1 MRLASL
7 EVRNLR
13 CLREVS
19 ELLPHPELNLIS
31 GPNAAGK
38 TTFLEAIDLLAR
50 GRSFR
55 SHQPRE
61 LITKGEK
68 EYLLRG
74 RVERACGEEKPA
86 SFILS
91 QRRTPEKLEL
101 RCDGEPVKGWSVV
114 APRLAVQAIHPDS
127 HTLIHGPP
135 ARRRAWLDWGVF
147 HVEPEYRRN
156 WASYQRALKQR
167 NAALKS
173 RNQDP
178 TPWDRP
184 LAEAG
189 EALTAMR
196 RRYLEE
202 IQDPLEGFAQILLPG
217 KNLAANYLPG
227 YDESVGLEASLA
239 AGLGSSRESGQTTT
253 GPHRAELALV
263 LDEMPAVRMASR
275 GQSKLL
281 SCCLLLAQVALFQE
295 LRDESCV
302 LLFDDLS
309 AELDGPRLG
318 LLLEALSGS
327 EAQLFATRIQDG
339 PPGILP
345 EGFEGRVFHVEQ
357 GVVSL
362 TSESGSR

>member
-7 EVRNLR
+7 EVRDLR
-13 CLREVS
+13 CLREIP
-19 ELLPHPELNLIS
+19 ELLPHPEFNLIT
-31 GPNAAGK
+31 GANAAGK
-38 TTFLEAIDLLAR
+38 TTILEAIDLLAR

-55 SHQPRE
+55 SHQAKE
-61 LITKGEK
+61 LVRRGEK

-74 RVERACGEEKPA
+74 RVDPGDGEEEAVP
-86 SFILS
+86 FTLS
-91 QRRTPEKLEL
+91 QRRTAEKLEL
-101 RCDGEPVKGWSVV
+101 RCDGEPMKGLSDL
-114 APRLAVQAIHPDS
+114 APRLAVQSIHPDS
-127 HTLIHGPP
+127 HTLVHGPP

-147 HVEPEYRRN
+147 HVEPRYRQS

-178 TPWDRP
+178 GHWDHP

-202 IQDPLEGFAQILLPG
+202 IRDPLEGFAQILLPG
-217 KNLAANYLPG
+217 LSLETGYLPG
-227 YDESVGLEASLA
+227 YDES
-239 AGLGSSRESGQTTT
+239 AGLAESLSAGLKASRESGQTTT
-253 GPHRAELALV
+253 GPHRAELSLALGG
-263 LDEMPAVRMASR
+263 MSATRIASR

-295 LRDESCV
+295 LRDENCI

-309 AELDGPRLG
+309 AELDEQHLG
-318 LLLEALSGS
+318 RLLEALSGS
-327 EAQLFATRIQDG
+327 EAQLFTTRVRDEPLG
-339 PPGILP
+339 RFP
-345 EGFEGRVFHVEQ
+345 EGASGCAFHVEQ
-357 GVVSL
+357 GVISL
-362 TSESGSR
+362 TSEG

>member
-7 EVRNLR
+7 EVRGLR
-13 CLREVS
+13 CLREVP
-19 ELLPHPELNLIS
+19 ELLPHPEFNLIT

-55 SHQPRE
+55 SHQPKE

-74 RVERACGEEKPA
+74 QVEPA
-86 SFILS
+86 GRGKEPTPFTLS
-91 QRRTPEKLEL
+91 QRRTTEKLEL
-101 RCDGEPVKGWSVV
+101 RCDGEPVKGLSEI

-127 HTLIHGPP
+127 HALVHGPP

-156 WASYQRALKQR
+156 WASYQRTLKQR
-167 NAALKS
+167 NAALKN

-178 TPWDRP
+178 TPWDHP

-189 EALTAMR
+189 EILTAMR
-196 RRYLEE
+196 RSYLEE
-202 IQDPLEGFAQILLPG
+202 IRDPLEGFAQILLPE
-217 KNLAANYLPG
+217 KNLEINYLPG
-227 YDESVGLEASLA
+227 YDESAGLEGSLV
-239 AGLGSSRESGQTTT
+239 AGLASSRESGQTTT
-253 GPHRAELALV
+253 GPHRAELALA
-263 LDEMPAVRMASR
+263 LDGMPATRIASR

-309 AELDGPRLG
+309 AELDGRHLG

-327 EAQLFATRIQDG
+327 EAQLFVTRVQDD
-339 PPGILP
+339 PLSASPQ
-345 EGFEGRVFHVEQ
+345 GFEGRVFHVEQ
-357 GVVSL
+357 GSVSL
-362 TSESGSR
+362 TSGG

>member
-13 CLREVS
+13 CLREIP
-19 ELLPHPELNLIS
+19 ELLPHPEFNLIT

-55 SHQPRE
+55 SHQAKE
-61 LITKGEK
+61 LVTKGEK

-74 RVERACGEEKPA
+74 RVDSGDEKEGAIP
-86 SFILS
+86 FTLS
-91 QRRTPEKLEL
+91 QRRTDEKLEL
-101 RCDGEPVKGWSVV
+101 RCDGEPIKGLSDL

-127 HTLIHGPP
+127 HALVHGPP

-147 HVEPEYRRN
+147 HVEPEYRRG

-178 TPWDRP
+178 ESWDRP

-189 EALTAMR
+189 ETLTAMR

-202 IQDPLEGFAQILLPG
+202 IRDPLEGFAQILLPG
-217 KNLAANYLPG
+217 QDLEASYFPG
-227 YDESVGLEASLA
+227 YDET
-239 AGLGSSRESGQTTT
+239 AGLAESLSAGLKASRESGRTTT
-253 GPHRAELALV
+253 GPHRAELGLALGG
-263 LDEMPAVRMASR
+263 MPATRIASR

-281 SCCLLLAQVALFQE
+281 SCCLLLAQVVLFQE
-295 LRDESCV
+295 LRDENCI

-309 AELDGPRLG
+309 AELDEPHLER
-318 LLLEALSGS
+318 LLEALSGS
-327 EAQLFATRIQDG
+327 EAQLFVTRIRDE
-339 PPGILP
+339 PLERLP
-345 EGFEGRVFHVEQ
+345 EGARGHVFHVEQ
-357 GVVSL
+357 GQISL
-362 TSESGSR
+362 TSGG

>member
-1 MRLASL
+1 MRLARL

-13 CLREVS
+13 CLREIP
-19 ELLPHPELNLIS
+19 ELLPHPEFNLIT

-55 SHQPRE
+55 SHRPKE
-61 LITKGEK
+61 LVMKGEK
-68 EYLLRG
+68 EFLLRG
-74 RVERACGEEKPA
+74 QVDPGDGEEGAPP
-86 SFILS
+86 FTLS
-91 QRRTPEKLEL
+91 QRRTAETLEL
-101 RCDGEPVKGWSVV
+101 RCDGEPIKGLSDL

-127 HTLIHGPP
+127 HTLVHGPP

-147 HVEPEYRRN
+147 HVEPEYRRR

-173 RNQDP
+173 RNQHPED
-178 TPWDRP
+178 WDRP

-202 IQDPLEGFAQILLPG
+202 VRDPLEGFAQILLPG
-217 KNLAANYLPG
+217 LGLETSYFPG
-227 YDESVGLEASLA
+227 YDES
-239 AGLGSSRESGQTTT
+239 AGLAESLSAGLRASRESGQTTT
-253 GPHRAELALV
+253 GPHRAELGLALGG
-263 LDEMPAVRMASR
+263 MPATRIASR

-295 LRDESCV
+295 LRDENCI

-309 AELDGPRLG
+309 AELDEQHLER
-318 LLLEALSGS
+318 LLEALSS
-327 EAQLFATRIQDG
+327 CEAQLFATRIRDEPLEHLPDG
-339 PPGILP
+339 AQ
-345 EGFEGRVFHVEQ
+345 GRVFHVEQ
-357 GVVSL
+357 GAISL
-362 TSESGSR
+362 TSEG